1 MVYTERAPRRQQLHY
16 RCKYATWM
24 DIGKR
29 AIMTQ
34 SKPEELSSCVKV
46 EVAVPN
52 SPYGLCGGI
61 CSTEQT
67 IRTTCDKSAVSL
79 LKSGE

>member
-1 MVYTERAPRRQQLHY
+1 
-16 RCKYATWM
+16 M
-24 DIGKR
+24 DTGKR

-34 SKPEELSSCVKV
+34 SKPEVLSSCVKV

-52 SPYGLCGGI
+52 SPYGLCGGNAALNKRF
-61 CSTEQT
+61 
-67 IRTTCDKSAVSL
+67 RTMCDKSAVSL